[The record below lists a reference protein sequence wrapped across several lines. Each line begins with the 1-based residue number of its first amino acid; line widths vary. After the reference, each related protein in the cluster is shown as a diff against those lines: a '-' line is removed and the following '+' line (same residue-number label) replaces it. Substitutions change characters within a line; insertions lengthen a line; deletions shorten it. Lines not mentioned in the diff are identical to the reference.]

1 MQTYKTTSMPNKQIP
16 FFKSGVHNLLD
27 PEVIPNDA
35 ALDALNFITQD
46 GKTVLAGGRK
56 SLGAEGAAGSI
67 TGFWKG
73 YKVDGTTVLY
83 AKFGTI
89 VKYYDG
95 SAWQNAITG
104 LGENTEVTFSNYS
117 SLAGAF
123 TYMNCA
129 DGYYKFINANPGSP
143 IDIYNSSKNFKGFI
157 TIDRS
162 RTLLWNRE
170 KDKTGLYG
178 SYIDRQDSTVYT
190 TVSAEAIGSSGS
202 TTYTG
207 TLAFKAGNARRSC
220 HAVTF
225 TATVGAG
232 AELFSE
238 LGMGVLTSNFGGT
251 GTINYATGVY
261 SVTFSAVTTGSVT
274 ATYQWEDS
282 SIKGIADFSKS
293 STRLASE
300 GFVFPQDEGGDAIL
314 NVLIGQDGNYYSM
327 KSHSAYTLSLDADDL
342 GATNEVYRKDM
353 GLPFFR
359 AAISTNKGIFFINT
373 SNPTKPEMTILVR
386 NTATLAVEPVVL
398 FPQFKFSNYDF
409 SNASFASYDRWVM
422 VFCKTLDA
430 DNNNRILMCNMK
442 DKTVDIVGYAGK
454 MAVQD
459 GQHLYIGSSVSKSVY
474 EIFSGF
480 DDMDLPL
487 ESYWQGKEFVLYE
500 DALSKVRR
508 LRFKGSIDPDQAV
521 EVYINTDETGYQLVG
536 TIRGN
541 ASYVNYADSQA
552 IGANYIGETQIGG
565 DSTSSIYKY
574 FMEMKIRTGKF
585 RKIGIQLIPLNV
597 GYFDFDSYELW
608 DILTFENRMPRG
620 NRQKQR
626 VSINGSSTNQ

>member
-1 MQTYKTTSMPNKQIP
+1 
-16 FFKSGVHNLLD
+16 
-27 PEVIPNDA
+27 
-35 ALDALNFITQD
+35 
-46 GKTVLAGGRK
+46 
-56 SLGAEGAAGSI
+56 
-67 TGFWKG
+67 
-73 YKVDGTTVLY
+73 
-83 AKFGTI
+83 
-89 VKYYDG
+89 
-95 SAWQNAITG
+95 
-104 LGENTEVTFSNYS
+104 
-117 SLAGAF
+117 
-123 TYMNCA
+123 
-129 DGYYKFINANPGSP
+129 
-143 IDIYNSSKNFKGFI
+143 
-157 TIDRS
+157 
-162 RTLLWNRE
+162 
-170 KDKTGLYG
+170 
-178 SYIDRQDSTVYT
+178 
-190 TVSAEAIGSSGS
+190 
-202 TTYTG
+202 
-207 TLAFKAGNARRSC
+207 
-220 HAVTF
+220 
-225 TATVGAG
+225 
-232 AELFSE
+232 
-238 LGMGVLTSNFGGT
+238 
-251 GTINYATGVY
+251 
-261 SVTFSAVTTGSVT
+261 
-274 ATYQWEDS
+274 
-282 SIKGIADFSKS
+282 
-293 STRLASE
+293 
-300 GFVFPQDEGGDAIL
+300 
-314 NVLIGQDGNYYSM
+314 
-327 KSHSAYTLSLDADDL
+327 
-342 GATNEVYRKDM
+342 
-353 GLPFFR
+353 
-359 AAISTNKGIFFINT
+359 
-373 SNPTKPEMTILVR
+373 
-386 NTATLAVEPVVL
+386 
-398 FPQFKFSNYDF
+398 
-409 SNASFASYDRWVM
+409 
-422 VFCKTLDA
+422 
-430 DNNNRILMCNMK
+430 MK